1 MKKLLTRKRCV
12 LSVLCYGILAG
23 AALVITPLIG
33 GEELD
38 MGAVLQE
45 AWEGKIHSADSNI
58 FFFQRIPRVALAFV
72 AGAALASV
80 GCVFQV
86 ILRNP
91 LAAPATLGATAGGA
105 LGAVIAMSIPGFYL
119 QVGPFSSVQAMALVG
134 SGATLSLI
142 YVIARRREGI
152 SMNTLLLA
160 GVTMGLLCG
169 AMNMLAQYLANPHRL
184 VTMTRWMMGGLDV
197 VGYGDL
203 AAILPLLVPG
213 LGLLFMQMPSLN
225 HLALGDEMALGHG
238 VDVRMVHLV
247 SFVGGS
253 LVTASVVSVA
263 GPITLVGLLVP
274 HAVRRLSG
282 FDHRVVLP
290 GAFLLGG
297 AMLAVCDTVARTIV
311 RPTEM
316 PVGII
321 TAVVGGPFFIYL
333 LLRRRI

>member
-1 MKKLLTRKRCV
+1 MKELLTRRRCL
-12 LSVLCYGILAG
+12 LSVLCYLVLAI
-23 AALVITPLIG
+23 AVLVITPLIG
-33 GEELD
+33 GEQLD
-38 MGAVLQE
+38 MRLVRRE
-45 AWEGKIHSADSNI
+45 ALEGKIYSADSNI

-72 AGAALASV
+72 AGAALAAV

-105 LGAVIAMSIPGFYL
+105 LGAVIAISIPGFYL
-119 QVGPFSSVQAMALVG
+119 RVGPFSSIQMMALA
-134 SGATLSLI
+134 GAALTLSMI
-142 YVIARRREGI
+142 YVIARRPQGV

-160 GVTMGLLCG
+160 GVTMGILCG
-169 AMNMLAQYLANPHRL
+169 AMNMLVQYLASPHRL
-184 VTMTRWMMGGLDV
+184 VAMNRWMMGGLDV
-197 VGYGDL
+197 VGYRDL
-203 AAILPLLVPG
+203 AAMLPLLAPG
-213 LGLLFMQMPSLN
+213 LGLLFMQMASLN
-225 HLALGDEMALGHG
+225 HLALGDEMAAGHG

-253 LVTASVVSVA
+253 LATASVVSVA

-274 HAVRRLSG
+274 HAVRRISG

-297 AMLAVCDTVARTIV
+297 SLLAVCDTVARVIV

-333 LLRRRI
+333 LLKRR

>member
-1 MKKLLTRKRCV
+1 MKELLTRRRCL
-12 LSVLCYGILAG
+12 LSVLCYLVLAI
-23 AALVITPLIG
+23 AVLVITPLIG
-33 GEELD
+33 GEQLD
-38 MGAVLQE
+38 MRLVRRE
-45 AWEGKIHSADSNI
+45 ALEGKIYSADSNI

-72 AGAALASV
+72 AGAALAAV

-105 LGAVIAMSIPGFYL
+105 LGAVIAISIPGFYL
-119 QVGPFSSVQAMALVG
+119 RVGPFSSIQMMALA
-134 SGATLSLI
+134 GAALTLSMI
-142 YVIARRREGI
+142 YVIARRPQGV

-160 GVTMGLLCG
+160 GVTMGIFCG
-169 AMNMLAQYLANPHRL
+169 AMNMLVQYLASPHRL
-184 VTMTRWMMGGLDV
+184 VAMNRWMMGGLDV
-197 VGYGDL
+197 VGYRDL
-203 AAILPLLVPG
+203 AAMLPLLAPG
-213 LGLLFMQMPSLN
+213 LGLLFMQMASLN
-225 HLALGDEMALGHG
+225 HLALGNEMAAGHG
-238 VDVRMVHLV
+238 VDVRMVHFM

-253 LVTASVVSVA
+253 LATASVVSVA

-274 HAVRRLSG
+274 HAVRRISG

-297 AMLAVCDTVARTIV
+297 SLLAVCDTVARVIV

-333 LLRRRI
+333 LLKRR